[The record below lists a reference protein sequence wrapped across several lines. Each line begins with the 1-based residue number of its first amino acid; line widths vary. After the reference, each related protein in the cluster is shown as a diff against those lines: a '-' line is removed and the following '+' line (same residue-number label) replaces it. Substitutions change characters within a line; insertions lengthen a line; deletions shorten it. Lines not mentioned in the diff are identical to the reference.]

1 MYVNIIF
8 IMQILNI
15 FINKIS
21 QKRQQMH
28 TCKNS
33 TNHLSYFCFPTS
45 ELPGI
50 DSRVWKFH
58 EYIMS
63 CDIKVHLYGIITWMF
78 IMVFMKKKKTVQYLK
93 FFNYF
98 GVIFTFFPIEMAFY
112 YFRCTDNCYLF
123 LIWKINFVIWK
134 LIFSGNLK

>member
-1 MYVNIIF
+1 MFWDYLYISYPNLESSFFWNSWVWGSFQYFYISLLGSMYVNTIF

-15 FINKIS
+15 FINKTS

-50 DSRVWKFH
+50 ESRVWKFH

-63 CDIKVHLYGIITWMF
+63 CDIKVHLYGIITCMF
-78 IMVFMKKKKTVQYLK
+78 IMVFMKKKTV
-93 FFNYF
+93 
-98 GVIFTFFPIEMAFY
+98 
-112 YFRCTDNCYLF
+112 
-123 LIWKINFVIWK
+123 
-134 LIFSGNLK
+134 